1 MRNKHSNFSPWGV
14 GGRAHTP
21 LSPFPGGEWG
31 RGVRAGAHTPLPG
44 NLFIYSYIQ
53 FTQKSAAAAFLEYF
67 YTQKSAAVPC
77 FGEWGILKSLYSK
90 ERRSAVFLK
99 MEYFPKLFFQ
109 KSAALWWLCRV
120 LENEAFLNIYI
131 LKKVPHCHV
140 LENRLGFLLC
150 TYLTFLRVIRSEF
163 KA

>member
-1 MRNKHSNFSPWGV
+1 MWKAEPTP
-14 GGRAHTP
+14 HTP

-44 NLFIYSYIQ
+44 NLFIYSI
-53 FTQKSAAAAFLEYF
+53 
-67 YTQKSAAVPC
+67 
-77 FGEWGILKSLYSK
+77 YSK
-90 ERRSAVFLK
+90 EHRTAVFWKMGYFKTFILK
-99 MEYFPKLFFQ
+99 RAPHCGVVERGRVGCGPQCL
-109 KSAALWWLCRV
+109 V

-131 LKKVPHCHV
+131 LKKVPHWHV
-140 LENRLGFLLC
+140 LENRLGFRLC